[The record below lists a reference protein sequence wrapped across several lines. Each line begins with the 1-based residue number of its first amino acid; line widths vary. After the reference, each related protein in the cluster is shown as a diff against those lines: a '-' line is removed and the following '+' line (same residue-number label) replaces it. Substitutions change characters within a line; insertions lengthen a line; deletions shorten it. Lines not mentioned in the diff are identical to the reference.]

1 MRTTWIPFIV
11 IAVTNPAARADDKVI
26 TPNLGAIAESKGW
39 TIYNTTAET
48 AEIDGKPAVHL
59 IAEGDSANGVVGLV
73 LADGVEFTT
82 GVIELDL
89 KGKNVRGRSFLG
101 VAFNVAGEKTFEAI
115 YFRPFNIKAE
125 GEFKNR
131 AVQYIN
137 WPKHT
142 WEELRKSRPGKFEG
156 AVNSVPD
163 PDKWFH
169 ARIEVGDKQV
179 RVFANDAKEP
189 CLTVDRFLDAKK
201 SKRVGL
207 FVDSADG
214 YYANLKIVPNK

>member
-1 MRTTWIPFIV
+1 MRALWTVSVV
-11 IAVTNPAARADDKVI
+11 IALTPTATRADDRVI
-26 TPNLGAIAESKGW
+26 TLDLAGIAAGKGW
-39 TIYNTTAET
+39 TVYNATAET
-48 AEIDGKPAVHL
+48 AEVDGKRGVHL
-59 IAEGDSANGVVGLV
+59 VAEGDSANGVVGLV

-115 YFRPFNIKAE
+115 YFRPFNISAE
-125 GEFKNR
+125 GEFKSR

-142 WEELRKSRPGKFEG
+142 WEQLRKTQPGKFEG

-163 PDKWFH
+163 PDKWFN
-169 ARIEVGDKQV
+169 ARIEVGEKQV

-189 CLTVDRFLDAKK
+189 CLTVERFADAKK